1 MKPLVILV
9 LRNDQRFSSLLR
21 GSGCEVINLELIETV
36 PVDDLVE
43 LKTTLAHIEDYDGL
57 FFTSPVAAEVFIREL
72 KDPSWVPNGKIYILG
87 ERTKRLFENAGF
99 DVVFRSNANTARE
112 LIEVFDRSEFAGNRF
127 LFVRGDKSMRTIPE
141 LLGCVATVDEVVVYN
156 SVEKRP
162 DEDTIAT
169 LKGRF
174 RNSEIDWICFFSP
187 SGIDSFRNY
196 FDLGDMA
203 HAKTAVIG
211 DTTARRVQESGI
223 RVDFVSQR
231 ATATDFAG
239 GLIQQIKNIEQ

>member
-1 MKPLVILV
+1 MKPPVILV
-9 LRNDQRFSSLLR
+9 LRDDERFSSLLWE
-21 GSGCEVINLELIETV
+21 SGCEVISLQLIETV
-36 PVDDLVE
+36 PVEVQGE

-57 FFTSPVAAEVFIREL
+57 FFTSPAAAEVFVREL
-72 KDPSWVPNGKIYILG
+72 KAVGTRPRGKIYVLG
-87 ERTKRLFENAGF
+87 ERTKGVFENAGV
-99 DVVFRSNANTARE
+99 DVVSRSSANTAYE
-112 LIEVFDRSEFAGNRF
+112 LIESFDRSEFAGKRL

-141 LLGCVATVDEVVVYN
+141 ILGCVATVEEVVGYN

-162 DEDTIAT
+162 DEDTIST
-169 LKGRF
+169 LKERF

-196 FDLGDMA
+196 FDLGDMG

-211 DTTARRVQESGI
+211 DTTARRVRESGI

-231 ATATDFAG
+231 ATAGDFAA
-239 GLIQQIKNIEQ
+239 GLIQHIKKR

>member
-1 MKPLVILV
+1 MKPPVVLV
-9 LRNDQRFSSLLR
+9 LRDDDRFNSLLWE
-21 GSGCEVINLELIETV
+21 SGCEVISLKLIETV
-36 PVDDLVE
+36 PIDGQGE
-43 LKTTLAHIEDYDGL
+43 LQTTLAHIEDYDGL
-57 FFTSPVAAEVFIREL
+57 FFTSPVAAEVFIRES
-72 KDPSWVPNGKIYILG
+72 KAVGTRPRGKIYVLG
-87 ERTKRLFENAGF
+87 ERTKGVFENAG
-99 DVVFRSNANTARE
+99 VEVISRSSANTAYE
-112 LIEVFDRSEFAGNRF
+112 LIESFDRSEFAGNRF

-141 LLGCVATVDEVVVYN
+141 TLGGVATVDEVIVYN

-169 LKGRF
+169 LKRGF

-196 FDLGDMA
+196 FDLGDMGD
-203 HAKTAVIG
+203 AKTAVIG

-231 ATATDFAG
+231 ATAADFAA
-239 GLIQQIKNIEQ
+239 GLIQHIKSIE